1 MEEQKLENVSQE
13 IKNKRY
19 LKMLFSMFKKREQ
32 TFYSNEKTHFNG
44 TEIRLIGEI
53 LSAEDEG
60 KRLIST
66 RLAEILGI
74 TRSAVSQIVNKL
86 EMEGVVRRVADDVD
100 RKIAYIEVTEEALD
114 HYGEDLRLCMDYVGG
129 IVKRFG
135 EKKFEMMY
143 SLIEEFTAL
152 MEKDKE
158 NLTEV
163 RNHFLKN

>member
-1 MEEQKLENVSQE
+1 
-13 IKNKRY
+13 
-19 LKMLFSMFKKREQ
+19 MFKKREQ
-32 TFYSNEKTHFNG
+32 TFYSNEKTHFNS

-86 EMEGVVRRVADDVD
+86 EQEGVVRRVADDVD

-129 IVKRFG
+129 IVKKFG
-135 EKKFEMMY
+135 EKKFETMY

-152 MEKDKE
+152 MEKDKA

-163 RNHFLKN
+163 RSRFLKN

>member
-1 MEEQKLENVSQE
+1 MEQQKMEEISREL
-13 IKNKRY
+13 KNKKY

-32 TFYSNEKTHFNG
+32 TFYSNEKTHFNS

-86 EMEGVVRRVADDVD
+86 EQEGVVRRVADDVD

-114 HYGEDLRLCMDYVGG
+114 HYGEDLQLCMDYVGG
-129 IVKRFG
+129 IVKKFG
-135 EKKFEMMY
+135 EKKFETMY

-152 MEKDKE
+152 MEKDKV

-163 RNHFLKN
+163 RSRFLKN